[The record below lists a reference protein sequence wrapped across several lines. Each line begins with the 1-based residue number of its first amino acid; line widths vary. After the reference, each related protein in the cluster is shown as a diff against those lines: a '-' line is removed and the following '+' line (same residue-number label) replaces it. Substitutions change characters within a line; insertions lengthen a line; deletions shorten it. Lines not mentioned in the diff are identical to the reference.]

1 MSDVLVLS
9 YHAVSDTW
17 PSPYAVSATELD
29 EQVEYLLDRGYR
41 ATTFTR
47 ALTEPSGERTLA
59 ITFDDAYHS
68 VAEQALPVLERLEV
82 PATVFACTAFL
93 GTSTPMP
100 LDMDEWLGG
109 AHEQELRAM
118 SWEQLGGLAE
128 AGWEVGSHTRSHPRL
143 TQTSDDVLAD
153 ELAGSRA
160 DLQERLGL
168 AATAVAYPFG
178 DTDQRV
184 MRAAEDAGYSLGG
197 AVLGVS
203 SRAGLLAWPRVRI
216 VRGDAGWPFRLRTSP
231 ALRRLRA
238 SRAWLP
244 VHLLRRGLGAARIR
258 GGARRL
264 R

>member
-1 MSDVLVLS
+1 VSDVLVLS
-9 YHAVSDTW
+9 YHAVSDSW
-17 PSPYAVSATELD
+17 PSPYAVSAAELD

-47 ALTEPSGERTLA
+47 ALTEPVGERTLA

-68 VAEQALPVLERLEV
+68 VAERALPVLERLEV

-93 GTSTPMP
+93 GTPGPMR

-109 AHEQELRAM
+109 PHEDELRAM
-118 SWEQLGGLAE
+118 SWEQLAGLAE

-143 TQTSDDVLAD
+143 THTDDGELTD

-160 DLQERLGL
+160 DLQDRLGL
-168 AATAVAYPFG
+168 APSAVAYPFG
-178 DTDQRV
+178 DTDRRV
-184 MRAAEDAGYSLGG
+184 MRAADDAGYSVGG

-203 SRAGLLAWPRVRI
+203 SRSGLLAWPRVRI

-231 ALRRLRA
+231 GLRRFRA
-238 SRAWLP
+238 SKAWLP
-244 VHLLRRGLGAARIR
+244 VHLVRRGLGAARIR